1 MRFTLHYNIYRQMHP
16 NLIGWAFINLCVG
29 WWWWE
34 GTQLAPI
41 REGFTQR
48 YSKLKRSRCVMAE
61 QDICCIS
68 YIQYRHTATCRMP
81 HSAIMGRR
89 SGTLQG
95 VHYGRDN
102 TVRHS
107 KLQT

>member
-1 MRFTLHYNIYRQMHP
+1 MHNESVYDCN
-16 NLIGWAFINLCVG
+16 NLGKCQYF
-29 WWWWE
+29 
-34 GTQLAPI
+34 API

-48 YSKLKRSRCVMAE
+48 YSKMKRSWCGMAE
-61 QDICCIS
+61 QVIDICCIS